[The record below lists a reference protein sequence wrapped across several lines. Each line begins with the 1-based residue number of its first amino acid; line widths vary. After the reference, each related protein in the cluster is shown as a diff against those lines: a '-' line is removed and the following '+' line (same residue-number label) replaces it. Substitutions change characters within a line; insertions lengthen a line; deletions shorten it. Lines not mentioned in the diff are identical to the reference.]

1 MSEVN
6 LAATS
11 TDELQRMIFDLSG
24 YLSVKTDMSLSEFSE
39 LLDELKAMTDELD
52 RRYRMRLAGEA
63 WSTVERPGPVSE
75 GDCNASYE
83 SRGYIS

>member
-11 TDELQRMIFDLSG
+11 TEQLQRMIFDLSG

-39 LLDELKAMTDELD
+39 LLDDLKAWNVELD
-52 RRYRMRLAGEA
+52 RRRRARHSNP
-63 WSTVERPGPVSE
+63 WSTVERPVSE